1 MFDVFGSVK
10 GLLKLDS
17 VCIDNNI
24 FRLHYKAT
32 VIILI
37 AFSLLV
43 TSRQYIGDPIDCIV
57 DEIPLNVMDTYCWIY
72 STFTIPNRLVGV
84 SGKDMVQPGVASHV
98 EGEDDVKYHKYYQ
111 WVCFVLFFQ
120 AILFY
125 IPRYLWKTW
134 EGGRIKMLVLDLN
147 CPIMND
153 DSKED
158 KIKVLTEYFTNNLRQ
173 HNFYAFRFFICE
185 ALNFINVVGQIY
197 FMDFFLDGEFSTY
210 GSDVVKFTEMEPEER
225 GDPMSRVFPKVTK
238 CTFHKYGPSGSV
250 QKFDGLCVLP
260 LNIVN
265 EKIYV
270 FLWFWFIILSI
281 LSGIALL
288 YRAAVILA
296 PKIRLYL
303 LRARSRLAG
312 HADVEMLCD
321 KCLIG
326 DWFVLYQLGKNI
338 DPLIYADVIRSL
350 APIQQ
355 EHQKPDF
362 A

>member
-10 GLLKLDS
+10 GLLKIDQ

-72 STFTIPNRLVGV
+72 STFTVPNRLVGRI
-84 SGKDMVQPGVASHV
+84 GQDIVQPGVGSHTDGKD
-98 EGEDDVKYHKYYQ
+98 EVKYHKYYQ

-120 AILFY
+120 AMLFY
-125 IPRYLWKTW
+125 VPRYLWKTW

-147 CPIMND
+147 CPIVSDDCKND
-153 DSKED
+153 RKRLLVD
-158 KIKVLTEYFTNNLRQ
+158 YFTTNLRMQ
-173 HNFYAFRFFICE
+173 NFYAFRFFICE
-185 ALNFINVVGQIY
+185 VLNFINVVGQIF

-210 GSDVVKFTEMEPEER
+210 GSDVLKFTEMEPEER
-225 GDPMSRVFPKVTK
+225 EDPMARVFPKVTK

-270 FLWFWFIILSI
+270 FLWFWFILLSV
-281 LSGIALL
+281 LSGISLL
-288 YRAAVILA
+288 YRVAVVVG

-303 LRARSRLAG
+303 LRTQCRIAAPDQMETI
-312 HADVEMLCD
+312 AN
-321 KCLIG
+321 KCEIG

-338 DPLIYADVIRSL
+338 DPLIFKEVINDL
-350 APIQQ
+350 AKKL
-355 EHQKPDF
+355 EGKETV
-362 A
+362 